1 MKPHTVGRTLG
12 IGLRVAGRLATER
25 AAASAN
31 AAREVAPAVASTV
44 AEARALQS
52 DAKARLVAGAR
63 AGGKSFFAPFL
74 KVAKSL
80 WHEVIGVFFGLFVLL
95 FGNAAWKVHASWMS
109 GPDHQRFLVSVGL
122 CLLFTYLTA
131 SSFWFARR

>member
-12 IGLRVAGRLATER
+12 IGLRVAGKLASER

-31 AAREVAPAVASTV
+31 AAREVAPAVVSTV

-52 DAKARLVAGAR
+52 DAKARLMAGAK
-63 AGGKSFFAPFL
+63 AGGKSFFAPFV
-74 KVAKSL
+74 KVTKAL
-80 WHEVIGVFFGLFVLL
+80 WHEVTGVFFGLFVLL
-95 FGNAAWKVHASWMS
+95 FGSEAWKVHASWMN
-109 GPDHQRFLVSVGL
+109 GPDHQRFLVSAGL
-122 CLLFTYLTA
+122 CLLFTYLTV